1 MQIHTIPEKM
11 TSMWAAD
18 AKAVVDT
25 WLNYNS
31 TLEEFKEAVLE
42 KGINHAKANGGVAW
56 IVDSSKA
63 KGAFPQEIQAF
74 IESDVFPAFAKN
86 GIKYFITINSQVSA
100 ITKMTVSSYSAKA
113 GPLGLKL
120 LELNSADDAI
130 EWLKANA

>member
-11 TSMWAAD
+11 TSTWAD
-18 AKAVVDT
+18 DVKAVVDT
-25 WLNYNS
+25 WQNYHA
-31 TLEEFKEAVLE
+31 TLEEFKESVLE

-56 IVDSSKA
+56 IVDSSQA

-74 IESDVFPAFAKN
+74 IASDVFPAFVKN

-100 ITKMTVSSYSAKA
+100 ITNMTVSSFSAKA

-120 LELNSADDAI
+120 LELNSADDAK